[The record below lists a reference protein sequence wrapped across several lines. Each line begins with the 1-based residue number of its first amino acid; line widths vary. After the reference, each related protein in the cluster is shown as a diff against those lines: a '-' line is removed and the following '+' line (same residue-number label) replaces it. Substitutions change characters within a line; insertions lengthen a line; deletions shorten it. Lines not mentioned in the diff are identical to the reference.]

1 MTHSE
6 AVDWPDVSVPGTVY
20 PAALADT
27 YPDEA
32 TIGGPVYWAARPHH
46 PRLVHLPVGRS
57 AVVSLAD
64 WKRRRSASTEGP
76 AGTA

>member
-46 PRLVHLPVGRS
+46 PGWCTSPS
-57 AVVSLAD
+57 AVRPSY
-64 WKRRRSASTEGP
+64 P
-76 AGTA
+76 